1 MYVLSPFQL
10 KLEGSV
16 AFVEIFLKLSGG
28 KSVDLTEEVYS
39 ADVSVFQS
47 MDFGPSQTMDAPS
60 ATLPLPLPL
69 STAGDSKPSEKAS
82 LDALPS
88 PLTLPNSNSVSM
100 LGVFFIFYNNCT
112 CTCNTKPVHIN
123 ILSSYVPLFR
133 RHYSCC

>member
-1 MYVLSPFQL
+1 MYILSPFQL
-10 KLEGSV
+10 KLEGTV

-47 MDFGPSQTMDAPS
+47 MDFGPLQMMHVDILSNEPVPPS
-60 ATLPLPLPL
+60 VALPLPLPP
-69 STAGDSKPSEKAS
+69 STADDGKLSEKAS

-100 LGVFFIFYNNCT
+100 PGFFYIYTCACT
-112 CTCNTKPVHIN
+112 I
-123 ILSSYVPLFR
+123 IMYM
-133 RHYSCC
+133 

>member
-10 KLEGSV
+10 KLEGTV

-47 MDFGPSQTMDAPS
+47 MDFGPSQVINVPSNEAVPPS
-60 ATLPLPLPL
+60 ATLPIPLPL
-69 STAGDSKPSEKAS
+69 STGDGKPSEKAS
-82 LDALPS
+82 PDALPS

-100 LGVFFIFYNNCT
+100 LGIFMYT
-112 CTCNTKPVHIN
+112 
-123 ILSSYVPLFR
+123 YM
-133 RHYSCC
+133 